1 MSALASD
8 LELQKSTVH
17 RILRTLAEMD
27 YVSQEAETG
36 RYRASLKTWELGA
49 AIIGDHPVKRA
60 AAPFLQDLIRL
71 TGETVSLT
79 IMAGDDVLYLD
90 KIVSPRPMRFTTRPG
105 SRVAAPLTAGGRAM
119 LAHEPGVREIVERV
133 AARRFSSRDFDVE
146 AFLVELEE
154 VRARGYAT
162 STLNAGVVSIA
173 GAIMG
178 HDGRAAAA
186 LSVSAPTERLTAKK
200 QAEIVDA
207 VLSTCV
213 NMAEIVGGL

>member
-17 RILRTLAEMD
+17 RILRTLAELD

-36 RYRASLKTWELGA
+36 RYRASLKTWELGS
-49 AIIGDHPVKRA
+49 AIIGEHPVRRA
-60 AAPFLQDLIRL
+60 AAPFLQDLNRL

-79 IMAGDDVLYLD
+79 VMAGDDVLYLD
-90 KIVSPRPMRFTTRPG
+90 KIVSPRPVRFTTRPG

-119 LAHEPGVREIVERV
+119 LAHEPGAREIVERLAV
-133 AARRFSSRDFDVE
+133 RSSRDFDVE
-146 AFLVELEE
+146 AFMVELDE
-154 VRARGYAT
+154 VRTRGYAM
-162 STLNAGVVSIA
+162 STMNAGVVSIA

-186 LSVSAPTERLTAKK
+186 LSVSAPTDRLTAKK
-200 QAEIVDA
+200 QAEIIEA
-207 VLSTCV
+207 VLGTCA
-213 NMAEIVGGL
+213 NMAEIVGRL